1 MAIQQD
7 IVLNFKTNL
16 EQAKTSIGELATLHQ
31 QSLIPQGQP
40 GALDDTQKAEVES
53 LVTQRAQD
61 KGISLDD
68 TKKVLTEIAAIEEQ
82 INALSIGRVEREQ
95 KISELNEK
103 AGAAAA
109 NRILQENKA
118 KELVGLTAK
127 ATREQLEAKITALK
141 IGKNLNISEEERVKQ
156 LEEVDKLLKSA
167 QSYGGVATRNSNKA
181 VELANEQAMALQTQE
196 DAFARIAVIGKEI
209 TLNAEELDT
218 LITYTTKGVIDR
230 NKAEKQNT
238 KEKEKAVKLAQKETQ
253 ETEDLNR
260 LLETQPDNFA
270 KRAISAVIY
279 YEALNQLKR
288 IARAAVNT
296 IKDLDRAL
304 TDIAVVT
311 SMTRQ
316 ES

>member
-61 KGISLDD
+61 KGMSLDD
-68 TKKVLTEIAAIEEQ
+68 TKKVLTEIAAIEAQ

-127 ATREQLEAKITALK
+127 ATREQLEAKITTLK

-218 LITYTTKGVIDR
+218 LITYTTQGVIDR

-238 KEKEKAVKLAQKETQ
+238 KEKEKAVKLAEKETQ

>member
-288 IARAAVNT
+288 IARAAINT